1 MTERRS
7 SSCESGLTYDDF
19 ILLPDHISFGVD
31 EVNLATNFTRD
42 IRLSL
47 PFVSSPMDT
56 VTESE
61 MAIYMALLG
70 GIGIVHYNNTIE
82 EQVRHVERAKRFENG
97 FITEPVVLGPEHRIR
112 DVDEIKAKHGFSSI
126 PITEDG
132 TRATKLIGIVTGR
145 DTDFEPNRDL
155 PLRDL
160 MTRNPVTAPK
170 GISLHEANEVLR
182 RTKKGKLPIVDEAGR
197 IVALVCRSDLVTN
210 EEYPLASKDKLKRL
224 RVGAALST
232 HDEDRDRLAE
242 LVRVGV
248 DAVVIDSSQ
257 GDSIYQ
263 AEMIKYIKHKYPEM
277 QVIAGNVVAE
287 RQCRNL
293 IAAGADALRVGMGP
307 GSICITQD
315 TVAVGRPQAS
325 AVYYCAKAGREAGVP
340 IIADGGIASAA
351 HVAKALAL
359 GASTVM
365 MGSLLAGTEESPG
378 EYFYENGRRFKRYR
392 GMASAAAMRAGGA
405 KRYFSE
411 KDADQGRPGSRRL
424 RAGQRLAAHVPA
436 VPGAVPAAR
445 HAGSGLPDDG
455 GAARRAGERAPA
467 LRAPQRLRPAR
478 GRRPQPERLQQAAG
492 PGRLTAERWAARRR
506 KKSDVA

>member
-1 MTERRS
+1 MIS
-7 SSCESGLTYDDF
+7 SGDGLDAKTLFELESGLTYDDF
-19 ILLPDHISFGVD
+19 ILLPDHISFGVND
-31 EVNLATNFTRD
+31 VNLATSFTRD
-42 IRLSL
+42 IRLNL

-82 EQVRHVERAKRFENG
+82 EQVRLVERAKRFENG
-97 FITEPVVLGPEHRIR
+97 FITEPVVLGPDHRVR
-112 DVDEIKAKHGFSSI
+112 DLDEIKAKHGFSSI

-160 MTRNPVTAPK
+160 MTRDPVTAPK

-182 RTKKGKLPIVDEAGR
+182 RTKKGKLPIVDKAGR
-197 IVALVCRSDLVTN
+197 IVALVCRRDLVTN

-257 GDSIYQ
+257 GDSVYQ
-263 AEMIKYIKHKYPEM
+263 AEMIKFIKHKYPEV
-277 QVIAGNVVAE
+277 QVIAGNVVMG

-378 EYFYENGRRFKRYR
+378 EYFYEAGRRFKRYR
-392 GMASAAAMRAGGA
+392 GMASAAAMRVGGA

-411 KDADQGRPGSRRL
+411 KDPIKVVQGVEGYVPDKGSLRTYLPYLAQCLRHGLQEVGCRTVTDLHAALENARL
-424 RAGQRLAAHVPA
+424 RFERRSASAQREGGVHSLSGYNKPQ
-436 VPGAVPAAR
+436 VPGV
-445 HAGSGLPDDG
+445 
-455 GAARRAGERAPA
+455 
-467 LRAPQRLRPAR
+467 
-478 GRRPQPERLQQAAG
+478 
-492 PGRLTAERWAARRR
+492 
-506 KKSDVA
+506 